1 MVCASNRPPHAATLR
16 MFAQYIRQRLQVRV
30 MPRCWLVL
38 LRFWLRVDRVL
49 VRLRETRYFCDTAAA
64 PATVL
69 REVKHSEGTFA
80 ELRAGGAPPE
90 GVRLRVSHA
99 VLTDGCPRTVEAFM
113 LPAAQSQCICSRSL
127 PVLPARSRLRQVR
140 CYVCSSCVAL
150 TDLLVC
156 CLAAGIR

>member
-1 MVCASNRPPHAATLR
+1 MLVSLMDAPNRSIRLSLVTPHHTIVASQSTCTIPLRQSAVAMAYGKHVKAQICVVCASNRPPHAALCAVHAVT
-16 MFAQYIRQRLQVRV
+16 RQQLQVRV

-38 LRFWLRVDRVL
+38 LRFWLRVDQVL

-90 GVRLRVSHA
+90 GVRVRVSHA
-99 VLTDGCPRTVEAFM
+99 VPTDGCPRT
-113 LPAAQSQCICSRSL
+113 
-127 PVLPARSRLRQVR
+127 
-140 CYVCSSCVAL
+140 
-150 TDLLVC
+150 
-156 CLAAGIR
+156 